1 MTIITDQ
8 PGRLFVISILTPLT
22 LIFCYF
28 IYNGKINYKNISIIL
43 IIFIIIF
50 FFYELFWLVNYPA
63 KKIDI

>member
-28 IYNGKINYKNISIIL
+28 IYNGKINYKNISIIF
-43 IIFIIIF
+43 IIFMVDLLPIAISS
-50 FFYELFWLVNYPA
+50 
-63 KKIDI
+63 